1 MPAKRPTLAGSSV
14 SFRGRKFKKITQ
26 HARFGVLEW
35 SPQTLP
41 QYRRKSLM
49 KSRILVTLPLAAM
62 LAFPAFA
69 QTSPSSTQDQSNTP
83 AASQPAQS
91 TENATGKQPLQAPP
105 RQALWRR
112 VNPRTPKDNTQRHTA
127 PMRE

>member
-14 SFRGRKFKKITQ
+14 GFRGRKLKITQ
-26 HARFGVLEW
+26 HARLGVLEW

-41 QYRRKSLM
+41 QYRRKFLM

-69 QTSPSSTQDQSNTP
+69 QTSSSPAQDQSNTP
-83 AASQPAQS
+83 AATQS
-91 TENATGKQPLQAPP
+91 TDSATGKQPLQA
-105 RQALWRR
+105 
-112 VNPRTPKDNTQRHTA
+112 
-127 PMRE
+127 

>member
-91 TENATGKQPLQAPP
+91 TENATGKQPLPAPP
-105 RQALWRR
+105 RQRSR
-112 VNPRTPKDNTQRHTA
+112 GIVNPSDRQKHQQRRPH
-127 PMRE
+127 